1 MPTYRA
7 TRELLA
13 RPDEVWA
20 VLAEPNH
27 LAEWWPGIRAVQP
40 DRRGLAPGARW
51 RIQMQ
56 GRTNAIVGRRPDVTG
71 MLVFLEVRRPELA
84 TWQFVD
90 GKVDVE
96 LRLSESGRDRTR
108 VELIVSASFLGGLS
122 RSLPQKALS
131 RFQTLCQ
138 AAAQAQTGLS

>member
-13 RPDEVWA
+13 RPEEVWA

-51 RIQMQ
+51 RIQTQ
-56 GRTNAIVGRRPDVTG
+56 GRTNAFIGRSPDLTG

-84 TWQFVD
+84 SWQFVD

-96 LRLSESGRDRTR
+96 LRLAESGRDRTR
-108 VELIVSASFLGGLS
+108 VELMVSASFLGGLS

-131 RFQTLCQ
+131 RLQTLCRAAVQ
-138 AAAQAQTGLS
+138 A